1 MGLPTLGQMDKNTQI
16 TLLYEIN
23 GLDCDY
29 YAIAYGEQTA
39 YVPKA
44 NVVFFDG
51 TPPPAESIAVGEA
64 TNNEN
69 SMWRLAYLALGSAA
83 ICILIDT
90 LVLRKKNKDD

>member
-1 MGLPTLGQMDKNTQI
+1 MGLPTLGQMEKNTQV

-29 YAIAYGEQTA
+29 YAVAYGEQTA
-39 YVPKA
+39 YVPKT
-44 NVVFFDG
+44 NVLFFDG
-51 TPPPAESIAVGEA
+51 TPPIEQSIAVGKI

-69 SMWRLAYLALGSAA
+69 TMQRLAYLVLGSAA